1 MSNEFDSIIHRR
13 SIKLDVIVPERF
25 IWEFLESYGRAF
37 AIRDSHQGL
46 VFKQVDGYDYHPNGW
61 HVTVTVA
68 DFHENKFLYLNIDST
83 WTKLPL
89 NYPLH
94 PR

>member
-68 DFHENKFLYLNIDST
+68 DFHENKFYDFVRQFMEIHELTFRD
-83 WTKLPL
+83 
-89 NYPLH
+89 
-94 PR
+94 PRDK